1 MKRLITNILFGHWNH
16 KYNIIIKG
24 YKEFYTIHIIHMS
37 MSKQTG
43 RVKWF
48 NTKSGYGFITITDGP
63 NSGTDVYAHH
73 SAIVVGEEQFKYLV
87 QGEYVHFATEVDST
101 TGKLSAQSITGINNG
116 QLMCETRRD
125 VREQYRQHREHD
137 TTTTTGSNV
146 RPVSKPAPNKH
157 APNKPVPNNSVRRDN
172 TQNRG
177 QSETKWTKVVKKNID
192 RK

>member
-1 MKRLITNILFGHWNH
+1 
-16 KYNIIIKG
+16 
-24 YKEFYTIHIIHMS
+24 

-48 NTKSGYGFITITDGP
+48 NTKSGYGFITVTDGP

-101 TGKLSAQSITGINNG
+101 TGKLSAKSITGINNG

-125 VREQYRQHREHD
+125 VRDQYRQHREHD
-137 TTTTTGSNV
+137 TTNTGSNV
-146 RPVSKPAPNKH
+146 RPVSKHAPNKH
-157 APNKPVPNNSVRRDN
+157 VPNNSVKRDN
-172 TQNRG
+172 TQNRR
-177 QSETKWTKVVKKNID
+177 QSEAVWTKVGKNNID

>member
-1 MKRLITNILFGHWNH
+1 
-16 KYNIIIKG
+16 
-24 YKEFYTIHIIHMS
+24 MS

-48 NTKSGYGFITITDGP
+48 NTKSGYGFITVTDGP

-125 VREQYRQHREHD
+125 VREQYRQHREHNA
-137 TTTTTGSNV
+137 TTTASV
-146 RPVSKPAPNKH
+146 RPVSKPAPN
-157 APNKPVPNNSVRRDN
+157 NSVKRDN
-172 TQNRG
+172 TQNRR
-177 QSETKWTKVVKKNID
+177 QTEAKWTKVVRKNID